1 MRTLILF
8 LLLTT
13 TAFATPCDDAR
24 KDYRQA
30 KKFGAYNFRC
40 VDRYDGTATSS
51 WMMSDESYK
60 RWTERRKGR

>member
-8 LLLTT
+8 LFLIT

-24 KDYRQA
+24 KDFKQA

-40 VDRYDGTATSS
+40 VDRYDGSADAS
-51 WMMSDESYK
+51 WYMSNEDYK
-60 RWTERRKGR
+60 RWTERRKGK